1 MRLLAGKE
9 AVQLLPHGPAKTGG
23 MKRILVLS
31 CVLALTGATAFAQEA
46 MTTRPA
52 DSPPPPEAAPVADLY
67 RAPSEQDQAAEW
79 ARRVL
84 ARANGQ
90 LPPTDERAERL
101 AEAGVNPEDI
111 KKGCVRNPDRSP
123 HGEVSASVGSR
134 GYRSVGGVVT
144 QPVGDCGQVTIGIS
158 TSQGG
163 LFGPG
168 YYGGG
173 YGRGWR

>member
-1 MRLLAGKE
+1 
-9 AVQLLPHGPAKTGG
+9 
-23 MKRILVLS
+23 MKRILALS
-31 CVLALTGATAFAQEA
+31 SVLAMAATAALAQEA
-46 MTTRPA
+46 MATRPA
-52 DSPPPPEAAPVADLY
+52 DSPAPPPAAPVADLD

-90 LPPTDERAERL
+90 LPPTDERAVAM
-101 AEAGVNPEDI
+101 AEAGISPEDA
-111 KKGCVRNPDRSP
+111 KRGCVRNPDRSP
-123 HGEVSASVGSR
+123 HGEVTASVGSR
-134 GYRSVGGVVT
+134 GYRGVGGVVT

-163 LFGPG
+163 GRFFGPG

-173 YGRGWR
+173 YYGRGWR